1 MLSKVELSLFIY
13 LFVRINRYSIQ
24 YIRTCC
30 RDFRPSGCSASGN
43 AAGPSAVHPG
53 RLRPRPLLQTAD
65 QVRQT
70 APHVAQ
76 SALDPTGH
84 CGTAVLQ
91 RDHWR
96 HTDTE
101 ITGRHVPHGKIV
113 RLIELSKIY
122 VYLFGKN
129 LICNSSFLS
138 VIYLSSKA
146 TLIIAYLPDCL
157 CIKALM

>member
-1 MLSKVELSLFIY
+1 MEIWSNGFHSKIQLSLFIY
-13 LFVRINRYSIQ
+13 LFVRSKNQQIQCLVELYSA
-24 YIRTCC
+24 IRTCC
-30 RDFRPSGCSASGN
+30 RDFRPSGCPASGN

-53 RLRPRPLLQTAD
+53 RLRPRALLQTAD

-84 CGTAVLQ
+84 CSTAVLQ
-91 RDHWR
+91 RDYRR

-101 ITGRHVPHGKIV
+101 ITGRHVPYGKIV

-122 VYLFGKN
+122 VIN
-129 LICNSSFLS
+129 LKKFNL
-138 VIYLSSKA
+138 
-146 TLIIAYLPDCL
+146 
-157 CIKALM
+157 